1 MKRIDW
7 LSARTLLSVGL
18 PALFSVVLCSG
29 VVRAA
34 EDAKEVEVSV
44 PTALLDYVNR
54 PENVYGWQLRGKL
67 PTKQGLVYDVDLTSQ
82 EWQGIVWKHVLQVFE
97 PVEVQYPGY
106 VLLFVSGGSNGKRP
120 GNGDI
125 ERGLMLAKMTGAR
138 VAVLSQV
145 PNQPLFGG
153 RVEDDLI
160 TETWLRYL
168 ETGDATWPLLFPMVK
183 SAVKAMDAVQSLA
196 AQEWKGTIDGF
207 VITGGSKRG
216 WTSWL
221 TPVADERV
229 VATAPIVIDVLN
241 FQLQMR
247 HQLDTWGEFS
257 EQIHD
262 YESKG
267 LIKLENETEREV
279 ALRVMM
285 DPYTYRNRLALP
297 KLIINGTN
305 DPYWVVDA
313 NKFYWFDLVG
323 PKYLLKVPNAGH
335 GLEGG
340 RELAYSTLAAY
351 FRHIAGGTAMPQLK
365 WTFDSGADSLRVS
378 IESSTMPKAARVW
391 SARSPSKDFRGA
403 EWTSKPMTEKED
415 AWVGTVAKPEQG
427 YVALYGEL
435 QFEFQGLDYSLC
447 TLVKQE

>member
-1 MKRIDW
+1 
-7 LSARTLLSVGL
+7 
-18 PALFSVVLCSG
+18 
-29 VVRAA
+29 
-34 EDAKEVEVSV
+34 
-44 PTALLDYVNR
+44 
-54 PENVYGWQLRGKL
+54 
-67 PTKQGLVYDVDLTSQ
+67 
-82 EWQGIVWKHVLQVFE
+82 
-97 PVEVQYPGY
+97 
-106 VLLFVSGGSNGKRP
+106 LFVSGGSNGKRP

-125 ERGLMLAKMTGAR
+125 ERGLTLAKMTGAR

-196 AQEWKGTIDGF
+196 AQQWNGTVDGF

-221 TPVADERV
+221 TPVADKRV

-241 FQLQMR
+241 FHPQMR
-247 HQLDTWGEFS
+247 HQLETWGEYS
-257 EQIHD
+257 EQIVD
-262 YESKG
+262 YSSKG
-267 LIKLENETEREV
+267 LIKLEDESEREV
-279 ALRVMM
+279 SLRMMM
-285 DPYTYRNRLALP
+285 DPYTYRSRLSLP
-297 KLIINGTN
+297 KLLVNGTN

-313 NKFYWFDLVG
+313 MQFYWFDLVG
-323 PKYLLKVPNAGH
+323 PKYILQVPNAGH

-351 FRHIAGGTAMPQLK
+351 FRHIASATPMPELE
-365 WTFDSGADSLRVS
+365 WTHDSKAEGLQVRVQ
-378 IESSTMPKAARVW
+378 SSASPKAARVW
-391 SARSPSKDFRGA
+391 SAQSSIKDFRGA
-403 EWTSKPMTEKED
+403 KWSSQPMVEED
-415 AWVGTVAKPEQG
+415 GAWVGRVAEPEQG

-447 TLVKQE
+447 TLVARK